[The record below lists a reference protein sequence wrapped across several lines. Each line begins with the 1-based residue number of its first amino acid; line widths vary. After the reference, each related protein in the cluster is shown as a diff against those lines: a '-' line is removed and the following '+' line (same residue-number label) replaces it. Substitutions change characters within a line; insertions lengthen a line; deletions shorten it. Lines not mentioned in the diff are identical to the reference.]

1 MFKVVSKLKT
11 LKKPLRKLI
20 YDQDNLHDRVNK
32 LQVELDAVQKALDA
46 NPNDLNIREEE
57 DVYLHAFNEAKN
69 QRSRVDI
76 IRDNS
81 NNEFSCANVAEA
93 FVSHYGKFHGCSMD
107 YDNINSDELFPKKVS
122 DVANSNMVRPISD
135 EEIKRAMFDIGNDK
149 ALGPDGYTSA
159 FFKKAW
165 DIVGIEGDPLSPY
178 LFTLVMEVLTLMLK
192 RRVRSSKNFRYHHHC
207 DKHHIIN
214 VCFADDLFIFARG
227 DVASARVFMESLEE
241 FKATSG
247 LVPSIPKSTA
257 FFCNVAPF
265 VKTAILSIMPFLEGK
280 LLVKYL
286 GVPLISS
293 RLLNKDCKVLVE
305 KAKNRIGDWKNKSLS
320 FAGRLQLCKLVI
332 SSMHVYWASVLVIPK
347 VIIYDIQ
354 HLIRGFLWCNGEY
367 KRGKAKVAW
376 ENICLPTYEGGLG
389 LRSLEV
395 FNKALITKHIWNI
408 VTNKE
413 SLWVRWIHAVKLRGR
428 SFWAI
433 PLNDADMSW
442 GWRKLLQLRDLGFT
456 LQCHNGWVWPQAW
469 LLKAPNL
476 GLTQAPQHGN
486 VNLDTY
492 HWRDSN
498 GNLKEFSVRC
508 AWEPFRSRGNAVGW
522 YRLVW
527 FTHCIPRH
535 SFHICI
541 VMRNSLR
548 TQDKLRLGD
557 IGYNMICCP
566 LCKVQPDLHSHLFFE
581 CSFSSQIWLYVRH
594 LADMD
599 VVPPLLHDITL
610 HLQLIAKQRMAK
622 SVFDSRILLMLL
634 ICLNDGRCLV
644 LLGFMVDD
652 VIIMSDITF
661 YNLACMEDLV
671 RVGLS
676 RLKFHMRVVLF
687 FPSPRFFPRGFS
699 WEGFF
704 KEAISFKSLSSR
716 HVSIELVVQAL
727 LELDKDNDKDK
738 IGIKQSS
745 EDIFVEPLRNVIS
758 TDTYAHVSNELK
770 ET

>member
-1 MFKVVSKLKT
+1 MIKWMMACVTST
-11 LKKPLRKLI
+11 LFSI
-20 YDQDNLHDRVNK
+20 NLNG
-32 LQVELDAVQKALDA
+32 
-46 NPNDLNIREEE
+46 
-57 DVYLHAFNEAKN
+57 DV
-69 QRSRVDI
+69 
-76 IRDNS
+76 
-81 NNEFSCANVAEA
+81 
-93 FVSHYGKFHGCSMD
+93 HG
-107 YDNINSDELFPKKVS
+107 
-122 DVANSNMVRPISD
+122 
-135 EEIKRAMFDIGNDK
+135 
-149 ALGPDGYTSA
+149 
-159 FFKKAW
+159 FFKGKH
-165 DIVGIEGDPLSPY
+165 GLRQGDPLSPY
-178 LFTLVMEVLTLMLK
+178 LFMLVMEVLTLMLK
-192 RRVRSSKNFRYHHHC
+192 RRVRSSKNFWYHHHC
-207 DKHHIIN
+207 DKLHIIN

-265 VKTAILSIMPFLEGK
+265 VKTAILSIMPFLEGE
-280 LLVKYL
+280 LPVKYL

-305 KAKNRIGDWKNKSLS
+305 KAKNRIGDWKNKSLL
-320 FAGRLQLCKLVI
+320 FAGRLQLCKSVI

-354 HLIRGFLWCNGEY
+354 HLIRSFLWCNGEY

-389 LRSLEV
+389 LRSLEIGNG
-395 FNKALITKHIWNI
+395 NKASAWYDIWDI
-408 VTNKE
+408 QC
-413 SLWVRWIHAVKLRGR
+413 
-428 SFWAI
+428 
-433 PLNDADMSW
+433 
-442 GWRKLLQLRDLGFT
+442 LLVQWLTPKDISREGFT
-456 LQCHNGWVWPQAW
+456 LQCHVADFMSHNGWVWPQAW

-476 GLTQAPQHGN
+476 RLIQAPRYGN

-508 AWEPFRSRGNAVGW
+508 AWEPFRPRGNKVGW

-535 SFHICI
+535 SFHLCI

-557 IGYNMICCP
+557 IGYNMLCYP
-566 LCKVQPDLHSHLFFE
+566 LCKVQQDSHSHLFFE

-610 HLQLIAKQRMAK
+610 HLQPIAKQRTAK

-634 ICLNDGRCLV
+634 VCLNDGRCLV

-661 YNLACMEDLV
+661 SNLVCMEDLV

-676 RLKFHMRVVLF
+676 RPKFHMRVVLF
-687 FPSPRFFPRGFS
+687 FPSPRFFPRDFS
-699 WEGFF
+699 WEDFF
-704 KEAISFKSLSSR
+704 KEAISFKSLSS
-716 HVSIELVVQAL
+716 VSLACGYYSVEVV
-727 LELDKDNDKDK
+727 
-738 IGIKQSS
+738 
-745 EDIFVEPLRNVIS
+745 
-758 TDTYAHVSNELK
+758 
-770 ET
+770 